1 MAEVL
6 EDTYGIMIF
15 QEQIMQLSEKMAGF
29 SKAEADTLRKLWVRN
44 FMNLLNK

>member
-15 QEQIMQLSEKMAGF
+15 QEQIMQLSEKWPVF
-29 SKAEADTLRKLWVRN
+29 LKLK
-44 FMNLLNK
+44 LIL